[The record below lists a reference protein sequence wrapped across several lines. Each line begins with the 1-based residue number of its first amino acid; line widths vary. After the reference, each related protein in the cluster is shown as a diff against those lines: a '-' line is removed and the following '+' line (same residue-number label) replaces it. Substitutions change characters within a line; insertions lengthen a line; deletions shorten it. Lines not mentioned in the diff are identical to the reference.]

1 MQSSAFHWVMNHDRM
16 FSNLAA
22 VMRRGA
28 QLAAQC
34 GGAGNLDRVGN
45 ALKAMGHDW
54 PGTKNYITARRA

>member
-1 MQSSAFHWVMNHDRM
+1 M

-54 PGTKNYITARRA
+54 PGTKNYIRARRA